1 MKNFLGIVVLGLFY
15 FSSSFAEST
24 LAKCEGD
31 DDTKWVNCFGTVK
44 KEFSTS
50 DKKIKRIA
58 NFTGEYGSTPGK
70 PGGKGVSRVYENGI
84 FDSSY
89 EGEWKDGKPHGQGT
103 ETTSSWVYVGEWKNS
118 EKTGQG
124 TYALANGD
132 RYVGEVKNGL
142 FHGQGTYT
150 VTDGEKYVGEF
161 KDGNFVK

>member
-1 MKNFLGIVVLGLFY
+1 MVC
-15 FSSSFAEST
+15 S
-24 LAKCEGD
+24 LAQALPKCEGE

-44 KEFSTS
+44 KEISTS

-70 PGGKGVSRVYENGI
+70 PGGKGVSRVYINGI

-103 ETTSSWVYVGEWKNS
+103 ETKSSHVYVGEWKNGI
-118 EKTGQG
+118 KNGYG
-124 TYALANGD
+124 TFSYTEGD
-132 RYVGEVKNGL
+132 SYVGELKNSL

-150 VTDGEKYVGEF
+150 FVNEEKYIGEWKEGEF
-161 KDGNFVK
+161 IK

>member
-1 MKNFLGIVVLGLFY
+1 MKKLSLHIFV
-15 FSSSFAEST
+15 T
-24 LAKCEGD
+24 LMVCSLAQALPKCEGD

-89 EGEWKDGKPHGQGT
+89 EGEWKDGNPHGQGT
-103 ETTSSWVYVGEWKNS
+103 ETKSSHVYVGEWKD
-118 EKTGQG
+118 GM
-124 TYALANGD
+124 
-132 RYVGEVKNGL
+132 KN
-142 FHGQGTYT
+142 GQGTYT
-150 VTDGEKYVGEF
+150 SADGEKYVGVWKEG
-161 KDGNFVK
+161 KSLKKIYRKTHSILGLNDSNT